1 MVVIENEG
9 ESHLSCVS
17 RRWPH
22 VAVTEQLVTGFC
34 QIRSDLA
41 AVSDPPK
48 AKYYLTK
55 SHPHAAKRNKTEEML
70 NALPNQAAS
79 WNMGE
84 RLSTCVLAHNY
95 ALFVWIG

>member
-1 MVVIENEG
+1 MCLVVIENEG
-9 ESHLSCVS
+9 ESHTSCVS
-17 RRWPH
+17 RLWPH
-22 VAVTEQLVTGFC
+22 VAVTEQLVT
-34 QIRSDLA
+34 DLA